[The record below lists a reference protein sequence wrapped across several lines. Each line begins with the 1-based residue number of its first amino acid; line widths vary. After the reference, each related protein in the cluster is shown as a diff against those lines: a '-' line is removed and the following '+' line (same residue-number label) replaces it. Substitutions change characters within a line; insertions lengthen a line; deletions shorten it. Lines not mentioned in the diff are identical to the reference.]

1 MAGTLVME
9 NQRKF
14 SFRFSVSSLSSSN
27 FKEIRVSHTS
37 IGFRLFDFPTVMLY
51 PKRFRKGACNWK
63 YKGGKTC
70 IFTMALEKLLNLSES
85 SFLQISLVSTV
96 AVPPCVLAACRLSLK
111 EEILQVLRTD
121 EEKID
126 IKRPVDL
133 YRGEDVFATVN
144 IKITI
149 STETPKSS
157 IATPETGTSGFDLP
171 SASSRMVC
179 YHQLPNK
186 ERLSSGDCPQYGEVG
201 RQDNDVRCNDCVVVW
216 PNGYV
221 EEEGGPVE
229 TGESYPPLPTGRIP
243 TEPQGLIYH
252 HLPSEGFPLLRA
264 LLRELNKIG
273 LQSGKMEE
281 GENAIQPVSRV
292 TVKDQCLQTDP
303 EVSALERSELL
314 EDASLIKVNDETPL
328 KDKENKMEHL
338 QVGTSVCSNRNS
350 SDQHSSSQSVTKSAA
365 PSESSNTQPNES
377 IGCIDSRG
385 PANNRDSPLSNRD
398 SPLSSRDSPLSNR
411 DSPLK
416 CRDSPLSNRDSPLS
430 SRDKPLSNA
439 ANLSSVP
446 DPKLSPHASDSSR
459 YHSSGQNGR
468 LSYQLDNTQSHNTLP
483 DRGQP
488 DSVQNE
494 NLKMNF
500 SLDSLEGHSAVD
512 QSDPQQ
518 EMAACSEGL
527 YSEDFEESHEASIST
542 PRSTSESCSVS
553 STPSRRTSGGG
564 SEEEV
569 VTDISSVSSFHKQL
583 FDKVPPLA
591 SAVNLGYTC

>member
-1 MAGTLVME
+1 
-9 NQRKF
+9 
-14 SFRFSVSSLSSSN
+14 
-27 FKEIRVSHTS
+27 
-37 IGFRLFDFPTVMLY
+37 
-51 PKRFRKGACNWK
+51 
-63 YKGGKTC
+63 
-70 IFTMALEKLLNLSES
+70 MALEKLLNLSES

-171 SASSRMVC
+171 SASSHKVC
-179 YHQLPNK
+179 YHQIPNK
-186 ERLSSGDCPQYGEVG
+186 ESLSSGDCPQYGEVG
-201 RQDNDVRCNDCVVVW
+201 RQDNDVRCNDCVIVW

-229 TGESYPPLPTGRIP
+229 TGESYPPPPTGRIP
-243 TEPQGLIYH
+243 TEPQGVIYH

-281 GENAIQPVSRV
+281 GENSIQPVSRV

-328 KDKENKMEHL
+328 KDKENKMGHL

-365 PSESSNTQPNES
+365 PSESSNTQPSES
-377 IGCIDSRG
+377 ISCIDSRG
-385 PANNRDSPLSNRD
+385 PANSRDSPLRSRDSPLSNRDSPLSNRDSPLSNRD
-398 SPLSSRDSPLSNR
+398 SPLSSRDSCLLYTSPSPR
-411 DSPLK
+411 DRQKSRMP
-416 CRDSPLSNRDSPLS
+416 S
-430 SRDKPLSNA
+430 SA
-439 ANLSSVP
+439 
-446 DPKLSPHASDSSR
+446 
-459 YHSSGQNGR
+459 
-468 LSYQLDNTQSHNTLP
+468 
-483 DRGQP
+483 
-488 DSVQNE
+488 
-494 NLKMNF
+494 
-500 SLDSLEGHSAVD
+500 
-512 QSDPQQ
+512 
-518 EMAACSEGL
+518 
-527 YSEDFEESHEASIST
+527 
-542 PRSTSESCSVS
+542 
-553 STPSRRTSGGG
+553 
-564 SEEEV
+564 
-569 VTDISSVSSFHKQL
+569 
-583 FDKVPPLA
+583 
-591 SAVNLGYTC
+591 